1 MSRLTRLALVLA
13 LAAAGAVP
21 TARMAAAGPSDR
33 TAARATSSPAEAS
46 SCPAAGAAAL
56 RLEITSS
63 SPKAE
68 VHLLPGQVTG
78 RKDVTASGG
87 ATSGYLA
94 DGVTVAVPPGA
105 TGTLVTDVV
114 VVDPSLADHL
124 TIRVDKEGTGT
135 VSVTVRSRSGYGS
148 AAKLVA
154 RKTGAS
160 TSVPRA
166 QLFDPSWTMPK
177 ADPRQ
182 LVLAAYYPWFGA
194 TGWDAL
200 PVAERPLDPRSV
212 WSPEGVRSMT
222 AQAKAHGVDGFAVS
236 WMGAEKNGEAFD
248 VAAAA
253 AIEAGTVVTPY
264 LETTEAVQRGGVP
277 LVEQWLREAV
287 ARTGPASLRVGGAP
301 VVFVW
306 TMGKVSGPDWAGILQ
321 RLGQPVVLVGDA
333 DTSTHGSAM
342 RGWHAYLPPVDLT
355 GAADR
360 NALRSA
366 WFRGQAALDAT
377 LTPKLHVATVSPG
390 FDDRALRG
398 ADRPVVSRDGGRYL
412 ATWEAA
418 LAGDPDMVLVTSWNE
433 WYEGSEIEPGTRW
446 GASALEET
454 KAAAAAWKATSSC
467 GAPAADEGS
476 VTASAPTGKTPK
488 RR

>member
-1 MSRLTRLALVLA
+1 MSRPLRLALALL
-13 LAAAGAVP
+13 LAAVGAIP
-21 TARMAAAGPSDR
+21 TARIAAARPLDR
-33 TAARATSSPAEAS
+33 ASAQMPVAAAEAPT
-46 SCPAAGAAAL
+46 CPPAGAAAL

-63 SPKAE
+63 SAKAQ
-68 VHLLPGQVTG
+68 VHLSGHVTG
-78 RKDVTASGG
+78 RKDVTTSGG
-87 ATSGYLA
+87 ATIGYLA
-94 DGVTVAVPPGA
+94 DGVTVTVP
-105 TGTLVTDVV
+105 TGSTGKAVTDVV
-114 VVDPSLADHL
+114 VVDPSLAETL
-124 TIRVDKEGTGT
+124 TIRVDKEGSGT
-135 VSVTVRSRSGYGS
+135 VAVTVRSRSGYGT
-148 AAKLVA
+148 AAKVVA
-154 RKTGAS
+154 RKSSAS
-160 TSVPRA
+160 TSVPRS
-166 QLFDPSWTMPK
+166 QLFDPSWSLPK
-177 ADPRQ
+177 ADPRK
-182 LVLAAYYPWFGA
+182 LVLAAYYPWFSA

-222 AQAKAHGVDGFAVS
+222 EQAKAHGVDGFAIS

-253 AIEAGTVVTPY
+253 AVEAGTVVTPY
-264 LETTEAVQRGGVP
+264 LETTEALERGGVP

-287 ARTGPASLRVGGAP
+287 SRTGPASLRVDGVP

-306 TMGKVSGPDWAGILQ
+306 TMGKVSGSDWSAILQ

-333 DTSTHGSAM
+333 DTSTHGSTM
-342 RGWHAYLPPVDLT
+342 GGWHTYLPPVDLT

-360 NALRSA
+360 NLLRSG
-366 WFRGQAALDAT
+366 WFRGQAALDTT

-418 LAGDPDMVLVTSWNE
+418 LAGDPDMVLITSWNE

-446 GASALEET
+446 GTTALEET
-454 KAAAAAWKATSSC
+454 RV
-467 GAPAADEGS
+467 
-476 VTASAPTGKTPK
+476 VTAGWKTSPTCGSTPGGEETATTDAHWGKRPK
-488 RR
+488 RG